1 MIDREKLI
9 ELIDTVYVQRTICR
23 SDGDPVHR
31 YAVPLV
37 DEDHVELL
45 ADYLLEHCQL
55 LPNWT
60 PVTERLP
67 LEEYEEY
74 KERWKDD
81 EDPAF
86 LVMIEHAVLPSS
98 LYFDGERWYQ
108 EMHGSVYPYK
118 VTHWMPLPEPPAK
131 D

>member
-1 MIDREKLI
+1 MSAKEKLI
-9 ELIDTVYVQRTICR
+9 ELIGTGYVRRTICS
-23 SDGDPVHR
+23 SDGDPVHS
-31 YAVPLV
+31 YDFPLV

-60 PVTERLP
+60 PVAERLP
-67 LEEYEEY
+67 FEEYDTY

-81 EDPAF
+81 EDPGF
-86 LVMIEHAVLPSS
+86 LVMIKNAVLPYH
-98 LYFDGERWYQ
+98 LYFDGVKWY
-108 EMHGSVYPYK
+108 EDRGSKYEYE